1 MPGAFGA
8 PSAQRRRAEHRLPR
22 ATRARAG
29 TVVRM
34 TKPGTNPRASIP
46 HAPVPDAAR
55 RHAQQPA
62 SAPQAGE
69 VPAALLEG
77 LNQDQAAAVTTL
89 SGPLLVVAGPGS
101 GKTRVLTHR
110 IAALVATKS
119 ALPRQILAVTFT
131 NKAANEMRERLTALV
146 GVESMAGMWVS
157 TFHSACL
164 RLLRANPSG
173 SGLPA
178 GFTVLDAEDAKK
190 VLRDTLISLRLD
202 HENADVKEAMAAIS
216 WMKNTL
222 TGPADDSIAQVA
234 SAYQARLRQI
244 NALDFDDIL
253 LATMQML
260 ADETIRD
267 RYREKFT
274 HVLVDEYQDTN
285 MVQYA
290 IMRALTGGNI
300 CCVGDVDQAIYSWRG
315 SSPQLIDRF
324 THDFPG
330 AKVVILAQNYRS
342 TPEILE
348 VCQAVIDPNPA
359 AHRGVL
365 RTTNPSGAPV
375 RLGGFDDD
383 RDEVAFVVRDL
394 ADRNVS
400 SCVVLMRT
408 NAQTRPFEE
417 QLTRRAIPYQVVG
430 ALRFY
435 ERAEVKD
442 ALAYLRLVT
451 NPRDVVSFA
460 RAAATPRRGLGQVTV
475 DALIADAL
483 GSGVPIVELLRDQL
497 ANGSLNGRATPG
509 VTEMLSQLDAISEAA
524 RTGPAEAL
532 RVVLGTVGL
541 KAHYLADRR
550 EGPDRVANLAELV
563 SAAQGFVDSPASL
576 RVDGTPVAE
585 LDGFERTVA
594 FLENT
599 ALVAAPAGEE
609 GAARVALMT
618 VHAAKGREFDDVYVV
633 GLEESLFP
641 HFLPFETPNVE
652 EERRLLFVACSRA
665 RRHLTLTY
673 AGARLVFG
681 RRVENAKSRFLVD
694 LPSSVQRIGAAQ
706 TTGSRVPRS
715 SRPAWS
721 DKYTDSVRSRANYDD
736 APPAR
741 QVPAARAGRPQV
753 AAGPR
758 LALSDAVVGNR
769 VRHTVFGDGEIIE
782 VSGSRVTVRFATAT
796 KELELAFAPLAMI
809 TG

>member
-1 MPGAFGA
+1 MH
-8 PSAQRRRAEHRLPR
+8 SR
-22 ATRARAG
+22 ATASP
-29 TVVRM
+29 
-34 TKPGTNPRASIP
+34 PGTIENMTESGSAP
-46 HAPVPDAAR
+46 HAPVPAAAR
-55 RHAQQPA
+55 QYAEESIPGNA
-62 SAPQAGE
+62 SAPALDRT
-69 VPAALLEG
+69 VPERLLAG
-77 LNQDQAAAVTTL
+77 LNADQAEAVTTL
-89 SGPLLVVAGPGS
+89 DGPLLVVAGPGS

-110 IAALVATKS
+110 IAALVETGT

-131 NKAANEMRERLTALV
+131 NKAANEMRERLTTLV
-146 GVESMAGMWVS
+146 GEESMGGMWVS

-173 SGLPA
+173 SGLPV
-178 GFTVLDAEDAKK
+178 GFTVLDSEDAKK
-190 VLRDTLISLRLD
+190 VLRDTLISLRL
-202 HENADVKEAMAAIS
+202 EYEKSDVKEAMAAIS

-222 TGPADDSIAQVA
+222 TGPTDDEVAQIAA
-234 SAYQARLRQI
+234 AYQARLRKM
-244 NALDFDDIL
+244 NAVDFDDIL
-253 LATMQML
+253 LATKNML
-260 ADETIRD
+260 EDDQIRN
-267 RYREKFT
+267 RYRGKFT

-290 IMRALTGGNI
+290 IMQSLTGGNI

-315 SSPQLIDRF
+315 SSPQLLDRF

-330 AKVVILAQNYRS
+330 AKVVILAENYRS

-348 VCQAVIDPNPA
+348 VCQSIIDPNPA

-383 RDEVAFVVRDL
+383 RDEVSFVVRDL

-451 NPRDVVSFA
+451 NPRDIVSFA
-460 RAAATPRRGLGQVTV
+460 RAAGTPRRGLGQVTV
-475 DALIADAL
+475 DGLITDAL
-483 GSGVPIVELLRDQL
+483 ATGVPVIDLIRERLDDGAIHGRAVAGVSELLD
-497 ANGSLNGRATPG
+497 
-509 VTEMLSQLDAISEAA
+509 QLDAVAHAA
-524 RTGPAEAL
+524 KTGPAEAL
-532 RVVLGTVGL
+532 RVVLDTVGL
-541 KAHYLADRR
+541 KKHFMADKS

-563 SAAQGFVDSPASL
+563 SGARSFVDSPASL

-633 GLEESLFP
+633 GLEETLFP
-641 HFLPFETPNVE
+641 HFLPHETPNVE

-665 RRHLTLTY
+665 RRHLTLSY

-681 RRVENAKSRFLVD
+681 RRVENARSRFLAD
-694 LPSSVQRIGAAQ
+694 LPSTVQRVGAAQ
-706 TTGSRVPRS
+706 SSSRVPRS
-715 SRPAWS
+715 GRPAWG
-721 DKYTDSVRSRANYDD
+721 DKYTDSVRSRSNYDRE
-736 APPAR
+736 PLPSHP
-741 QVPAARAGRPQV
+741 VPVARAGRPAV

-758 LALSDAVVGNR
+758 LAQADAVQGNK
-769 VRHTVFGDGEIIE
+769 VNHKVFGDGEIIE
-782 VSGSRVTVRFATAT
+782 VIGSRVKVQFESVT
-796 KELELAFAPLAMI
+796 KELELAFAPMELLAP
-809 TG
+809 